1 MFDRGELKNKVN
13 NGLQTLDQQ
22 YIMKKDARTGM
33 TPSSFLILIS
43 TLKKTTE
50 MTKKVTVRRRWKMSQ
65 WSRNHLNKLPC
76 QTLIIYYSSTLH
88 LFHLFTPTMRRKLT
102 RTPRHIPITTPDTS
116 NLVVVVTVSAVEQ

>member
-1 MFDRGELKNKVN
+1 
-13 NGLQTLDQQ
+13 
-22 YIMKKDARTGM
+22 MKKDARTGM

-65 WSRNHLNKLPC
+65 WSRNHLNKLSG
-76 QTLIIYYSSTLH
+76 QRQIISLLALH

-116 NLVVVVTVSAVEQ
+116 SLVWSQFVTIMITWLVSYM